1 MLRLAAILFMLM
13 FSIAAP
19 ATAVAATFEPLE
31 GGSSITFNCTPAAP
45 GPCGI
50 KKPKF
55 DFEEDGADYIA
66 NPNASFRILEIDM
79 RENEGNQKPLAGTFS
94 TTVTLILKVI
104 NAAVTVEQSVIFE
117 GTGSYETDGEEF
129 VSFSLVW
136 SPVKRI
142 VIAGQSAFSVAFET
156 LETIR
161 GEKKKERGDE
171 VYVNARIS
179 AVPLPAGAVLLLTGL
194 ALIGAARLR
203 RRA

>member
-1 MLRLAAILFMLM
+1 MLRLAAILFVLM

-19 ATAVAATFEPLE
+19 ATAVAATFQPIN
-31 GGSSITFNCTPAAP
+31 GGSISFNCTPAAS

-66 NPNASFRILEIDM
+66 NPNASFRILEIDI
-79 RENEGNQKPLAGTFS
+79 RENEGNKKPLVGTFS
-94 TTVTLILKVI
+94 TTVTLILKVV
-104 NAAVTVEQSVIFE
+104 NAAVTVTQEVEFT

-136 SPVKRI
+136 SPINRI
-142 VIAGQSAFSVAFET
+142 VIAGQGMFSVAFET

-161 GEKKKERGDE
+161 GEKNKERGDD

-179 AVPLPAGAVLLLTGL
+179 AVPLPAGAVLLLSGL